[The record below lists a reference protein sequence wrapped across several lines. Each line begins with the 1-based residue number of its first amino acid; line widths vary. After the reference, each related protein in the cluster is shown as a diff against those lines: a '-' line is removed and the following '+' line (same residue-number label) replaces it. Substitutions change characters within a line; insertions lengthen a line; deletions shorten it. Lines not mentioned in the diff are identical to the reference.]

1 METIRK
7 IIRAVRLVLG
17 WTMALTG
24 AVGCAACLTFF
35 VLTVMGKLEI
45 TTTLEY
51 IMAASLLMA
60 GILLFWHI
68 SLWGFRVKDVPDL
81 YDEDDEDEEEEEEDA
96 PAERQPAESAAEA
109 VAAFAAE
116 TAEEPEMM
124 PDMAALSIDLQPFA
138 AYEKETALYHT
149 LEDRSDVAA
158 YFLLREGAS
167 LRSAVG
173 QYLDNGRLSRPVHIR
188 ICDQSVLDGLEEGF
202 LRMCQE
208 NLIRVVE
215 YEGGYH
221 VYDHAGKQRYSATI
235 KNCEGGAN
243 DGVAY
248 GYWSFG

>member
-1 METIRK
+1 METLKK
-7 IIRAVRLVLG
+7 IIRIVRLVLG
-17 WTMALTG
+17 WTMMLLG
-24 AVGCAACLTFF
+24 AVACAACLTFF

-45 TTTLEY
+45 ATTLEF

-60 GILLFWHI
+60 GVLLFWHI
-68 SLWGFRVKDVPDL
+68 ALWGFRVKDVPVL
-81 YDEDDEDEEEEEEDA
+81 YDEEEDEEEAAEEPVEQK
-96 PAERQPAESAAEA
+96 PAEAAESA
-109 VAAFAAE
+109 VPAFAGDAVD
-116 TAEEPEMM
+116 EPEMM
-124 PDMAALSIDLQPFA
+124 PDMPALSVDPQPFA
-138 AYEKETALYHT
+138 AYEKEMALYHT

-202 LRMCQE
+202 LRMCEE
-208 NLIRVVE
+208 NMVRVVE
-215 YEGGYH
+215 HEGGYH

-235 KNCEGGAN
+235 KNCEGGTD
-243 DGVAY
+243 DGAAY